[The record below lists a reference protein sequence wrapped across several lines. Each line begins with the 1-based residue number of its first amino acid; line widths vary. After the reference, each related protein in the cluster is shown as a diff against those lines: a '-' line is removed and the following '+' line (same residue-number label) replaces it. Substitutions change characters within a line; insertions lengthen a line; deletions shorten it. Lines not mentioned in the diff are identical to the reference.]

1 MGHPVPGRV
10 RLVAEGGQRAA
21 DLLILVAQLL
31 VLLLQLVIGFQRV
44 AGLRVDVQIEHQLI
58 QREVNCLY
66 AGKQVLASLVIPIAP
81 AAGANGVG
89 PALGA
94 ATAAGANGVGSA
106 LGAATATGTNGISS
120 ALCVASATGANGVG
134 SALCVASATGANG
147 VGSALCVA
155 SATGF
160 NDMLVLVMVASGGAH
175 VGLSGHIQ
183 RRAVGAS
190 APTKAAHAPEGG
202 RAPRCAAS
210 ATGLITPVR
219 GCDAVATTAS
229 PRHCAAAAS
238 RGSTAGYGI
247 QHTRLPHASVLY

>member
-120 ALCVASATGANGVG
+120 AICVASATGTNGVG
-134 SALCVASATGANG
+134 SALR
-147 VGSALCVA
+147 VA

-175 VGLSGHIQ
+175 MGLSGRIQ

>member
-21 DLLILVAQLL
+21 DLLILAAQLL

-81 AAGANGVG
+81 AAGTNGVG
-89 PALGA
+89 P
-94 ATAAGANGVGSA
+94 A

-120 ALCVASATGANGVG
+120 ALCVASATGTNGVG
-134 SALCVASATGANG
+134 PALGAATATGTNG
-147 VGSALCVA
+147 ISSAICVA

-160 NDMLVLVMVASGGAH
+160 NDMLALVIMTSGGACA
-175 VGLSGHIQ
+175 GLSGHIQ

-202 RAPRCAAS
+202 RTPRCAAS

-238 RGSTAGYGI
+238 
-247 QHTRLPHASVLY
+247 

>member
-21 DLLILVAQLL
+21 DLLILAAQLL

-94 ATAAGANGVGSA
+94 ATA
-106 LGAATATGTNGISS
+106 TGTNGISS
-120 ALCVASATGANGVG
+120 AICVASATGTNGVG
-134 SALCVASATGANG
+134 SALRVASATGANG

-238 RGSTAGYGI
+238 
-247 QHTRLPHASVLY
+247 

>member
-21 DLLILVAQLL
+21 DLLILAAQLL

-94 ATAAGANGVGSA
+94 ATA
-106 LGAATATGTNGISS
+106 TGTNGISS
-120 ALCVASATGANGVG
+120 AICVASATGTNGVG
-134 SALCVASATGANG
+134 SALRVASATGANG

-160 NDMLVLVMVASGGAH
+160 NDMLVLVMVTSGGAH

-238 RGSTAGYGI
+238 
-247 QHTRLPHASVLY
+247 

>member
-21 DLLILVAQLL
+21 DLLILAAQLL

-94 ATAAGANGVGSA
+94 ATA
-106 LGAATATGTNGISS
+106 TGTNGISS
-120 ALCVASATGANGVG
+120 AICVASATGTNGVG
-134 SALCVASATGANG
+134 SALRVASATGANG

-202 RAPRCAAS
+202 RTPRCAAS

-238 RGSTAGYGI
+238 
-247 QHTRLPHASVLY
+247 

>member
-21 DLLILVAQLL
+21 DLLILAAQLL
-31 VLLLQLVIGFQRV
+31 MLLLQLVIGFQRV

-66 AGKQVLASLVIPIAP
+66 AGKQVLAGLVIPIAP
-81 AAGANGVG
+81 
-89 PALGA
+89 
-94 ATAAGANGVGSA
+94 AAGANGVGSA

-120 ALCVASATGANGVG
+120 ALCVASATGTNSVGPALGAATATGTNSVGPALGAATATGTNGV
-134 SALCVASATGANG
+134 CVAITTASATGANG
-147 VGSALCVA
+147 VCVA
-155 SATGF
+155 LSGASTAGTYGVCVA
-160 NDMLVLVMVASGGAH
+160 LVIMTSGGACA
-175 VGLSGHIQ
+175 GLSGHIQ

-238 RGSTAGYGI
+238 
-247 QHTRLPHASVLY
+247 

>member
-21 DLLILVAQLL
+21 DLLILAAQLL

-66 AGKQVLASLVIPIAP
+66 AGKQVLAGLVIPIAP
-81 AAGANGVG
+81 AAGTNGVG

-94 ATAAGANGVGSA
+94 ATAP
-106 LGAATATGTNGISS
+106 GTNGISS
-120 ALCVASATGANGVG
+120 AICVASATGANGIS
-134 SALCVASATGANG
+134 SALSTASAAGLNA
-147 VGSALCVA
+147 
-155 SATGF
+155 
-160 NDMLVLVMVASGGAH
+160 MLVLVIVANGGAH
-175 VGLSGHIQ
+175 ASLIGRIH
-183 RRAVGAS
+183 RHAVGAS
-190 APTKAAHAPEGG
+190 APTKAALALEGG

-238 RGSTAGYGI
+238 
-247 QHTRLPHASVLY
+247 

>member
-21 DLLILVAQLL
+21 DLLILAAQLL

-66 AGKQVLASLVIPIAP
+66 AGKQVLAGLVIPIAP

-89 PALGA
+89 P
-94 ATAAGANGVGSA
+94 A

-120 ALCVASATGANGVG
+120 ALCVASATGTNGVG
-134 SALCVASATGANG
+134 PALGAATATGTNG
-147 VGSALCVA
+147 ISSAICVA

>member
-1 MGHPVPGRV
+1 MGHPVPGRM
-10 RLVAEGGQRAA
+10 RLVAKGGQRAA
-21 DLLILVAQLL
+21 DLLILAAQLL
-31 VLLLQLVIGFQRV
+31 MLLLQLVIGFQRV

-81 AAGANGVG
+81 AAGANG
-89 PALGA
+89 
-94 ATAAGANGVGSA
+94 
-106 LGAATATGTNGISS
+106 IS
-120 ALCVASATGANGVG
+120 
-134 SALCVASATGANG
+134 
-147 VGSALCVA
+147 SALCVA

-175 VGLSGHIQ
+175 VGLSGRIQ
-183 RRAVGAS
+183 RRAVGVS
-190 APTKAAHAPEGG
+190 TSTKAAHAPEGG

-238 RGSTAGYGI
+238 
-247 QHTRLPHASVLY
+247 

>member
-134 SALCVASATGANG
+134 SALCVASATG
-147 VGSALCVA
+147 
-155 SATGF
+155 F

-238 RGSTAGYGI
+238 
-247 QHTRLPHASVLY
+247 

>member
-94 ATAAGANGVGSA
+94 ATA
-106 LGAATATGTNGISS
+106 TGTNGISS
-120 ALCVASATGANGVG
+120 AICVASATGTNGVG
-134 SALCVASATGANG
+134 SALR
-147 VGSALCVA
+147 VA

-175 VGLSGHIQ
+175 MGLSGRIQ